1 MRKHYLDY
9 IRTFALMGVIV
20 IHVSSV
26 EIRKFDIN
34 SNHWLIAHFFDS
46 ISRVSVPLFFM
57 LSGVFSFKT
66 KVNNKNFI
74 ITRLKRLVIP
84 LLFWASIYT
93 IWNLI
98 ISDRNYTMLG
108 IIKKIIIGPYVFHF
122 WFVYTMIGLTLF
134 IPVVNNWMIHKKKA
148 AYFLICWFIVVLI
161 NPLIEI
167 FTGLTPTIDLI
178 NFSGFFGYLVLG
190 YYLEK
195 YVVMTK
201 FLFFIS
207 AITSFS
213 IFGIFYLSLNNDNP
227 YIFYDYL
234 HPLIIIISAATFLF
248 LKGLFMRINSNKFL
262 FLIQTNSF
270 GIYLLHILFLRNIFT
285 EFNFTASNFNSLLYG
300 IPIVA
305 ITCLFCCFI
314 ILILLQNSPLKKF
327 IT

>member
-1 MRKHYLDY
+1 
-9 IRTFALMGVIV
+9 
-20 IHVSSV
+20 
-26 EIRKFDIN
+26 
-34 SNHWLIAHFFDS
+34 
-46 ISRVSVPLFFM
+46 
-57 LSGVFSFKT
+57 
-66 KVNNKNFI
+66 
-74 ITRLKRLVIP
+74 
-84 LLFWASIYT
+84 
-93 IWNLI
+93 
-98 ISDRNYTMLG
+98 
-108 IIKKIIIGPYVFHF
+108 
-122 WFVYTMIGLTLF
+122 MIGLTLF
-134 IPVVNNWMIHKKKA
+134 IPVVNNWMIHKKKKRPI
-148 AYFLICWFIVVLI
+148 FLICWFIVVLI

-305 ITCLFCCFI
+305 ITCLFC
-314 ILILLQNSPLKKF
+314 LLYNFNFTSKFTFEKIHYLKSYF
-327 IT
+327 

>member
-108 IIKKIIIGPYVFHF
+108 IIKK
-122 WFVYTMIGLTLF
+122 
-134 IPVVNNWMIHKKKA
+134 
-148 AYFLICWFIVVLI
+148 
-161 NPLIEI
+161 
-167 FTGLTPTIDLI
+167 
-178 NFSGFFGYLVLG
+178 
-190 YYLEK
+190 
-195 YVVMTK
+195 
-201 FLFFIS
+201 
-207 AITSFS
+207 
-213 IFGIFYLSLNNDNP
+213 
-227 YIFYDYL
+227 
-234 HPLIIIISAATFLF
+234 
-248 LKGLFMRINSNKFL
+248 
-262 FLIQTNSF
+262 
-270 GIYLLHILFLRNIFT
+270 
-285 EFNFTASNFNSLLYG
+285 
-300 IPIVA
+300 
-305 ITCLFCCFI
+305 
-314 ILILLQNSPLKKF
+314 
-327 IT
+327 